1 MEEQTPLRPR
11 PLPPGVEE
19 ATALPAADDG
29 PGRVAAGSPSVAGPA
44 GDSVPDRPSVAGP
57 DVPAVAGR
65 TPMGGTIDDLPMGAL
80 PAAVRA
86 RASRAAAV
94 AGTSMATEALNRL
107 ARDDSG
113 RVLAILA
120 RRFGDLDLAD
130 DAVQDA
136 LVDAAR
142 TWPTDGV
149 PDNPAAWLLSV
160 ARRRAIDRLRRRAS
174 AQRRTAEAAP
184 DHVGLAE
191 GPGAVGSTLIDDQGA
206 IPDERLRLI
215 LLCCHPALDRDT
227 QVALTLRLV
236 GGLETTEI
244 AAAYL
249 VPPATLAQRIVRAK
263 RKIRVAAM
271 PLSIPENL
279 DERIDAVLGVLYL
292 IFNEGY
298 LSRSATSEP
307 IRVDLMAESIRLTR
321 VVRGLAPDH
330 AEVAG
335 LLALQLFAQARVG
348 SRIDTAGD
356 IVLLDQQDRALWD
369 RSVIAEAMAVLMD
382 AMAAMRP
389 GPFQVQAA
397 IAAHHARATTADA
410 TDWTTIV
417 ALYDQLFVMAPSP
430 VVALNRAVAV
440 AMADGPGVGLQVL
453 DTIEGLDGY
462 HLFHAARAELLLR
475 LGDRRG
481 AAEAF
486 AQAHTRAQAPAER
499 RHLERRL
506 EASRAG

>member
-1 MEEQTPLRPR
+1 MTE
-11 PLPPGVEE
+11 
-19 ATALPAADDG
+19 
-29 PGRVAAGSPSVAGPA
+29 
-44 GDSVPDRPSVAGP
+44 
-57 DVPAVAGR
+57 VPA
-65 TPMGGTIDDLPMGAL
+65 D
-80 PAAVRA
+80 A
-86 RASRAAAV
+86 RAEAALVGEAD
-94 AGTSMATEALNRL
+94 ATSASSALTRL

-184 DHVGLAE
+184 DLVGLAE
-191 GPGAVGSTLIDDQGA
+191 GSDVGGAALIEEQGT

-279 DERIDAVLGVLYL
+279 EERIDAVLGVLYL

-298 LSRSATSEP
+298 LSRSATEEP

-321 VVRGLAPDH
+321 VVRALAPEH
-330 AEVAG
+330 GEVAG

-348 SRIDTAGD
+348 SRVDTAGD
-356 IVLLDQQDRALWD
+356 IVLLDQQDRMLWD
-369 RSVIAEAMAVLMD
+369 RSIIAEAMALLTD
-382 AMAAMRP
+382 AMVTMRP

-397 IAAHHARATTADA
+397 IAAHHARAMTADE
-410 TDWTTIV
+410 TDWATIV
-417 ALYDQLFVMAPSP
+417 ALYGQLFVMTPSP
-430 VVALNRAVAV
+430 VVALNRAVAI
-440 AMADGPGVGLQVL
+440 AMADGPRAGLEAL
-453 DTIEGLDGY
+453 HTIEGLDGY
-462 HLFHAARAELLLR
+462 HLFHAARAEMLLR
-475 LGDRRG
+475 LEDRRG

-486 AQAHTRAQAPAER
+486 AEALALAQAPAER
-499 RHLERRL
+499 RHLERRI
-506 EASRAG
+506 EASAGS